1 MHVIFPETCCFC
13 MLFTH
18 KKFAAKVVGA
28 LLFVVCGLLSAA
40 EIRYVSDQLTLK
52 MYKDSALSKIMP
64 PLKSGDRLE
73 VLKFDDGYAQV
84 KKEDGSVGWVKG
96 KHLEKDKPAVLR
108 LIDLQKELDD
118 LRSEHTDLLI
128 EQPDPIE
135 GPNKQ
140 LQERAEAAEASQQ
153 NMKLRMKELESER
166 MLHIEQLR
174 KLRQQEE
181 EKDDTKMMLIWV
193 ILPLLMLIS
202 GFFIGFKYL
211 EGKIRARFGGYNP
224 L

>member
-1 MHVIFPETCCFC
+1 
-13 MLFTH
+13 MLFAH
-18 KKFAAKVVGA
+18 SRFVAKVVGA
-28 LLFVVCGLLSAA
+28 LLLMVCGLLSAA

-52 MYKDSALSKIMP
+52 MYKDSALSQIMP
-64 PLKSGDRLE
+64 LLKSGDRLE
-73 VLKFDDGYAQV
+73 VLKRDDGYAQV
-84 KKEDGSVGWVKG
+84 KKDDGTVGWVKS
-96 KHLEKDKPAVLR
+96 KYLEKDKPAVLR
-108 LIDLQKELDD
+108 LIEVQQELDA

-140 LQERAEAAEASQQ
+140 LQERAETAEASQQ

-166 MLHIEQLR
+166 MLHIEELR

-181 EKDDTKMMLIWV
+181 EKGDSKMMLIWV

-211 EGKIRARFGGYNP
+211 EGKIKARFGGYNP

>member
-1 MHVIFPETCCFC
+1 

-28 LLFVVCGLLSAA
+28 LLFMACGLLSAA

-73 VLKFDDGYAQV
+73 VLKHDDGYAQV
-84 KKEDGSVGWVKG
+84 KKEDGSVGWIKG
-96 KHLEKDKPAVLR
+96 KHLVEEKPAVLR
-108 LIDLQKELDD
+108 LIDVQKELDD

-181 EKDDTKMMLIWV
+181 EKDDSKMMLIWV

-211 EGKIRARFGGYNP
+211 EGKIKARFGGYNP

>member
-1 MHVIFPETCCFC
+1 
-13 MLFTH
+13 MLFSH
-18 KKFAAKVVGA
+18 NSVVVKAVGA
-28 LLFVVCGLLSAA
+28 LLFMVCGLLQAA
-40 EIRYVSDQLTLK
+40 EIRYVSDQLSLK

-64 PLKSGDRLE
+64 SLKSGDRLE
-73 VLKFDDGYAQV
+73 VLKHDDGYAQV
-84 KKEDGSVGWVKG
+84 KKEDGTVGWVKG
-96 KHLEKDKPAVLR
+96 KHLEKEKPAVLR
-108 LIDLQKELDD
+108 LIDVQKELDD

-140 LQERAEAAEASQQ
+140 LQERAEAAETSQQ

-166 MLHIEQLR
+166 MLHIEELR
-174 KLRQQEE
+174 NLHQQAEDKGDSKE
-181 EKDDTKMMLIWV
+181 MLLWV
-193 ILPLLMLIS
+193 ILPLLTLIS

-211 EGKIRARFGGYNP
+211 EGKVKARFGGYNP

>member
-1 MHVIFPETCCFC
+1 

-18 KKFAAKVVGA
+18 SRFVAKIVGA
-28 LLFVVCGLLSAA
+28 LLFIVCGLLSAA

-64 PLKSGDRLE
+64 LLKSGDRLE
-73 VLKFDDGYAQV
+73 VLKRDDGYAQV
-84 KKEDGSVGWVKG
+84 KKDDGTVGWVKG
-96 KHLEKDKPAVLR
+96 KYLEKDKPAVLR
-108 LIDLQKELDD
+108 LIEVQQELDA

-140 LQERAEAAEASQQ
+140 LQERVETAEASQQ

-166 MLHIEQLR
+166 MLHIEELR
-174 KLRQQEE
+174 KYRQQEE
-181 EKDDTKMMLIWV
+181 EKGDSKMMLIWV

-211 EGKIRARFGGYNP
+211 EGKIKARFGGYNP